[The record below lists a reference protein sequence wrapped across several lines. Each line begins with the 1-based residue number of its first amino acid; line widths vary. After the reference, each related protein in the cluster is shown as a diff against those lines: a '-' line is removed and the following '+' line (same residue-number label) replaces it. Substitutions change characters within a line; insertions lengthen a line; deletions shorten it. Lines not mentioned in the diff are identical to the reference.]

1 MTEANTPTPVEK
13 TDRQK
18 ESDNE
23 LVISFLA
30 LRNLIGISGMLL
42 PIVLTLFTPKG
53 EQDKVMEHSISEY
66 YYTKNGDLFV
76 VLLSVIGVFLLTY
89 KGYDRFWER
98 TLTLVAGFCGI
109 GIAFFP
115 TATTMGN
122 SFSIH
127 KVRQEVPE
135 FFGLVQWHFIF
146 AALFFI
152 SLAFISLYYF
162 QKTNINDVRLIDEQK
177 KKQKAKRNMVY
188 RICGWTM
195 LICVALMILYFAIDP
210 PSLRNTPV
218 VFALETVAVEAFGI
232 SWITK
237 GQTLWPDGEHYMKK
251 GLRKAK
257 QKIEQSTQSS

>member
-1 MTEANTPTPVEK
+1 MTETNTLPLVEK
-13 TDRQK
+13 TDKQK
-18 ESDNE
+18 ESGNE
-23 LVISFLA
+23 LVISFLT

-42 PIVLTLFTPKG
+42 PIVLTLLTPKG

-109 GIAFFP
+109 GVAFFP

-122 SFSIH
+122 SLSIH
-127 KVRQEVPE
+127 KVRKEVPE

-152 SLAFISLYYF
+152 SLALISLIYF
-162 QKTNINDVRLIDEQK
+162 RKKDVNSVYLIDGRK
-177 KKQKAKRNMVY
+177 KKQKEKRNLVY
-188 RICGWTM
+188 MICGWTM
-195 LICVALMILYFAIDP
+195 LISIALMILYFIIDP
-210 PSLRNTPV
+210 PSLRNMPV

-251 GLRKAK
+251 GLRKVK
-257 QKIEQSTQSS
+257 HKIEQST